1 MQFIIDYLT
10 SILVGSVVLVILLV
24 SQTNTQ
30 GNEIDQQ
37 LYNAARRHTLAF
49 KLTLERDL
57 FNLGYGVNATAD
69 PITEWTDST
78 FAFRRKA
85 DSTSTSPVIT
95 VRYARRQTDTVPG
108 PGGTTIPV
116 FEVVRTED
124 GVAAGGSTP
133 TLTDYTLEMIRRN
146 GDVTTDPAIA
156 VGVRV
161 SFAALYGDRAQDVV
175 SNRSWYRRTYYP
187 ENIRPNA

>member
-24 SQTNTQ
+24 SQTSARSS
-30 GNEIDQQ
+30 EVDQQ
-37 LYNAARRHTLAF
+37 LYQAARRHTLAF

-57 FNLGYGVNATAD
+57 FNLGYGVHPSVV

-78 FAFRRKA
+78 FAFRRMM
-85 DSTSTSPVIT
+85 DSTGTAPITT
-95 VRYARRQTDTVPG
+95 VRYARRLHHTVAG
-108 PGGTTIPV
+108 PNGATVPV

-124 GVAAGGSTP
+124 GVVSGGSTP
-133 TLTDYTLEMIRRN
+133 AMTDYSLEMIARDGTR
-146 GDVTTDPAIA
+146 TTDPALA

-161 SFAALYGDRAQDVV
+161 AFAALYGGREKDVV
-175 SNRSWYRRTYYP
+175 SNRSWHRRTYYP
-187 ENIRPNA
+187 DNIRPD